1 MTEAVDLSLLSFEED
16 IEKAIEFFNGELAII
31 KVGRANPRI
40 LDKVVVD
47 YYGTM
52 TPINQ
57 MANISIPEAR
67 MMLISVWDQSQ
78 VKAVSKAI
86 EAANLGVNPSD
97 DGRVIRLVFPA
108 LTEERRREVVKDVN
122 RLTENAKVSCR
133 NARRDVLDEFK
144 KMKKNNELTEDELA
158 SLEKD
163 VQKMLDSAIEK
174 IDKMSA
180 SKEASIAISKSFPVI
195 QTVFPIV
202 SSNNPSITGSVEF
215 TATAFSAFCIAD
227 KISSLKHLNFIIN
240 RSF

>member
-1 MTEAVDLSLLSFEED
+1 MTEAVDLSLLTYEED

-40 LDKVVVD
+40 LDKVFVD

-78 VKAVSKAI
+78 VKAVCKAI

-97 DGRVIRLVFPA
+97 DGKVIRLVFPA
-108 LTEERRREVVKDVN
+108 LTEERRREVVKEVN
-122 RLTENAKVSCR
+122 KLTENAKITCR

-163 VQKMLDSAIEK
+163 VQKMLDSAVEK
-174 IDKMSA
+174 IEKMSA
-180 SKEASIAISKSFPVI
+180 SKEKEVMEI
-195 QTVFPIV
+195 
-202 SSNNPSITGSVEF
+202 
-215 TATAFSAFCIAD
+215 
-227 KISSLKHLNFIIN
+227 
-240 RSF
+240 

>member
-1 MTEAVDLSLLSFEED
+1 MTEAVDLSLLTYEED
-16 IEKAIEFFNGELAII
+16 IEKAIEFFNSELAII

-40 LDKVVVD
+40 LDKVFVD

-78 VKAVSKAI
+78 VKAVCKAI
-86 EAANLGVNPSD
+86 DAANLGVNPSD
-97 DGRVIRLVFPA
+97 DGKVIRLVFPA

-144 KMKKNNELTEDELA
+144 KMKKNGELTEDELA
-158 SLEKD
+158 GLEKD

-174 IDKMSA
+174 IEKLSTA
-180 SKEASIAISKSFPVI
+180 KEKEVMEI
-195 QTVFPIV
+195 
-202 SSNNPSITGSVEF
+202 
-215 TATAFSAFCIAD
+215 
-227 KISSLKHLNFIIN
+227 
-240 RSF
+240 